1 MNRNILFVL
10 LALAVSCG
18 KMEKIQDSFIAI
30 SGNNDLTMV
39 EVRIGAIY
47 RNDPAANPQ
56 GYDYIEFENTQ
67 YRLGTVSTEIAP
79 EVAKLPRG
87 QLVQVYF
94 KGQFVRRSGVSNTN
108 PTVEFDVIDLTGI
121 TKK

>member
-1 MNRNILFVL
+1 MKSSLFLTVLLFV
-10 LALAVSCG
+10 ASCG

-47 RNDPAANPQ
+47 RNDPAAQPQ
-56 GYDYIEFENTQ
+56 GYDFIEFENTQ
-67 YRLGTVSTEIAP
+67 YRLGTVSSEVAP

-87 QLVQVYF
+87 QLVPVYF

-108 PTVEFDVIDLTGI
+108 PSVVFDVIDLTAI

>member
-1 MNRNILFVL
+1 MNSKIVFVL
-10 LALAVSCG
+10 LFLGISCG
-18 KMEKIQDSFIAI
+18 KIEQIQDSFIAI

-39 EVRIGAIY
+39 DVRIGSIY

-56 GYDYIEFENTQ
+56 GYDFIEFENTQ
-67 YRLGTVSTEIAP
+67 YRLGTVSSEIAP

-94 KGQFVRRSGVSNTN
+94 KGQFVRRSGVSTTN

>member
-1 MNRNILFVL
+1 MNSKILFAFL
-10 LALAVSCG
+10 LVAMSCG

-67 YRLGTVSTEIAP
+67 YRLGSISTEVAP

-87 QLVQVYF
+87 QSVPVYF
-94 KGQFVRRSGVSNTN
+94 KGQFVRRSGVSSTHPN
-108 PTVEFDVIDLTGI
+108 VEFDVIDLTAI

>member
-47 RNDPAANPQ
+47 RNDPAVNPQ

-67 YRLGTVSTEIAP
+67 YRLGTVSSDVAP

-87 QLVQVYF
+87 QIVPVYF
-94 KGQFVRRSGVSNTN
+94 KGQFVRRSGVSSTN
-108 PTVEFDVIDLTGI
+108 PNVEFDVIDLTGI
-121 TKK
+121 AKK